1 MGFQDREYVRN
12 RGRESR
18 RLSQLNEAS
27 PWRREASG
35 FNPWLLIGLLAVF
48 GAGFACGMFYADS
61 SWLSLLR
68 ESIQ

>member
-18 RLSQLNEAS
+18 RPSQLNESS

-35 FNPWLLIGLLAVF
+35 FQLWLLITFLTVF
-48 GAGFACGMFYADS
+48 GAGFVCGMIYADS
-61 SWLSLLR
+61 NWLALLT
-68 ESIQ
+68 SP